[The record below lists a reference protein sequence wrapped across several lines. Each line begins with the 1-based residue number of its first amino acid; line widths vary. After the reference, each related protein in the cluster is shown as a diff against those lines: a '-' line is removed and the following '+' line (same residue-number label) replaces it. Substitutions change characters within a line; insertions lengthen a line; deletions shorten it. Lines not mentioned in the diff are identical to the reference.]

1 MSETPDISEA
11 ETIPAV
17 VAVPPGIGAQMVEAR
32 TIPAAF
38 SSATDDPE
46 EPMDFGPL
54 IDEEDDG
61 GITPMPQLRRTRRRR
76 SRWLIVGIIL
86 LLLVL
91 LSGGALVFFR
101 SSQATP
107 VRYTQAAA
115 TVGNLAVTVS
125 GSGPIT
131 PNAVYNLNFS
141 ASAPISAIYVKV
153 GDRVTQGQKL
163 AQLDSTT
170 LQDSVNQAQASLN
183 SARTSLAQAETN
195 LSNVKSQQSTT
206 LSIAK
211 LNEQKALA
219 ACVPPTSSTQGAGTP
234 TPDTQ
239 ATATAESNCEQ
250 LARQQYTQAQQQANA
265 AISNATN
272 QVTSAQQQVN
282 NAQTSLNTAK
292 DNLKN
297 ATLLAPHDGLI
308 EAVNGLVGETVNGG
322 NSSANS
328 NGTSSSSAF
337 IVLIDDSS
345 LSIQASVS
353 EADIASIQVNQPA
366 TFTVAAYPSKTFRAS
381 VASVDTMGTTSS
393 SVVTYTVDLAVDM
406 QSVNGANIYSGMT
419 ATASITTAER
429 ISTLLV
435 PSSALTFSTTALTNG
450 EITRS
455 QLSSLVSGGGTTG
468 TGGGSRGIVIEL
480 KAGKLVPVL
489 VTTGLTNGQ
498 ETEILSGLRE
508 GDEVVVGQTGGSTSS
523 SSSSSGSGGNGG
535 SGRFNGGGGFGGGT
549 GGFGGSSR
557 GSSSK
562 GGN

>member
-1 MSETPDISEA
+1 
-11 ETIPAV
+11 
-17 VAVPPGIGAQMVEAR
+17 
-32 TIPAAF
+32 
-38 SSATDDPE
+38 
-46 EPMDFGPL
+46 MDFGPL
-54 IDEEDDG
+54 IDDEDDG
-61 GITPMPQLRRTRRRR
+61 GITPMPPLMRARRRR
-76 SRWLIVGIIL
+76 PPWLIAGIIL
-86 LLLVL
+86 LLVL
-91 LSGGALVFFR
+91 LLGGGLLIFFR

-107 VRYTQAAA
+107 VQYTQAAA

-125 GSGPIT
+125 GSGPVT

-141 ASAPISAIYVKV
+141 ASAPITAIYVKV
-153 GDRVTQGQKL
+153 GDRVTQGQRL
-163 AQLDSTT
+163 AQLDPTT

-183 SARTSLAQAETN
+183 SAETSLAQAETN

-206 LSIAK
+206 LNIAK

-219 ACVPPTSSTQGAGTP
+219 ACAPAAGPTPGAGTP
-234 TPDTQ
+234 TPNTQ
-239 ATATAESNCEQ
+239 ATATAESTCEQ

-265 AISNATN
+265 SITNASN

-297 ATLLAPHDGLI
+297 ATLRAPHGGLI
-308 EAVNGLVGETVNGG
+308 EAINGLVGETVNGG

-328 NGTSSSSAF
+328 NGSSSSSAF

-345 LSIQASVS
+345 LSIQAAVS

-381 VASVDTMGTTSS
+381 VASIDTMGATSS

-435 PSSALTFSTTALTNG
+435 PASALTFSTTALTNG

-455 QLSSLVSGGGTTG
+455 QLSSLISGGGTTG
-468 TGGGSRGIVIEL
+468 TNGGSRGIVIEL
-480 KAGKLVPVL
+480 KNGKLVPVL
-489 VTTGLTNGQ
+489 VTTGLSNGQ
-498 ETEILSGLRE
+498 ETEILSGLHE
-508 GDEVVVGQTGGSTSS
+508 GDEVVVSQTGGTTSS
-523 SSSSSGSGGNGG
+523 SSSSSSNSNG
-535 SGRFNGGGGFGGGT
+535 SGRFNGGGNFGGGN
-549 GGFGGSSR
+549 FGG
-557 GSSSK
+557 GGSK